1 MEGPKRCT
9 LEEAVARRRDMGRR
23 GLRVVFTN
31 GCFDILHPG
40 HVRYLQA
47 ARNLGDHLIVA
58 VNSDRSVRALK
69 GKGRPVLDQE
79 ARAGILAALDSVD
92 SVLIFDEPDPL
103 EVIQSIVP
111 DVLVK
116 GGDWAEEEIIGAD
129 VVTRAGGE
137 VRRIP
142 YVPGYS
148 TSSIIKKIRGA
159 DP

>member
-1 MEGPKRCT
+1 MDDPKRCT
-9 LEEAVARRRDMGRR
+9 LEVAVARRRRLGRR

-40 HVRYLQA
+40 HVRYLRA
-47 ARNLGDHLIVA
+47 ARDLGEHLMVA

-79 ARAGILAALDSVD
+79 ARAEILGALACVD
-92 SVLIFDEPDPL
+92 TVLIFDEPDPL
-103 EVIQSIVP
+103 GVIQAIVP

-116 GGDWAEEEIIGAD
+116 GEDWGEGEIIGAD
-129 VVTRAGGE
+129 VVTMAGGE
-137 VRRIP
+137 VHRIT

-148 TSSIIKKIRGA
+148 TSAIIQRIRGA